1 MKTAGGA
8 ARLLNLFSR
17 GRVSCSGWDRGVSAP
32 PVKSSLGL
40 GLKSHLKLLKSL
52 INSADTDQDD
62 WKMLT
67 VVGKELQVLYEYFKE
82 L

>member
-1 MKTAGGA
+1 M
-8 ARLLNLFSR
+8 
-17 GRVSCSGWDRGVSAP
+17 SAP